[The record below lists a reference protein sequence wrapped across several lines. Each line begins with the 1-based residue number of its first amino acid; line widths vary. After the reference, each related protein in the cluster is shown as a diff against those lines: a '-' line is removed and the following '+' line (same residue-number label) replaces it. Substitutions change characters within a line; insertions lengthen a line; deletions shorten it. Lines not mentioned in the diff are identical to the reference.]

1 MLASD
6 SFAVNR
12 AIDRIKL
19 LQVHVSRGLELHK
32 VPELL
37 RAVMRDEA
45 WRFARQLNGYPPE
58 PPITSF
64 RDFIVRPQLGGG
76 LGAGKTEKDAVEM
89 LQRICERHADLVDA
103 IWREVQREPGR
114 PTVGDAPMTST
125 ERTRRERA
133 KEASAKQIEPWDE
146 TVDNIHGFVPSEPPE
161 VQVERP
167 TGTSVERALLRLGE
181 QRPDLHAQVLAGTK
195 SAHAACVEAGFRRR
209 TITVPVDVERAVATL
224 RRHFSADEIAQ
235 MVRLL
240 GDVP

>member
-1 MLASD
+1 MNASED
-6 SFAVNR
+6 
-12 AIDRIKL
+12 L
-19 LQVHVSRGLELHK
+19 LTLVAFDQSVREMRRVARDASRLEQLPAL
-32 VPELL
+32 VIE
-37 RAVMRDEA
+37 VIRDGRWKRRMVDGQIVEFSTFEA
-45 WRFARQLNGYPPE
+45 FCNADPTP
-58 PPITSF
+58 
-64 RDFIVRPQLGGG
+64 G
-76 LGAGKTEKDAVEM
+76 LGITWNTLQNLCRDDVES
-89 LQRICERHADLVDA
+89 RNA
-103 IWREVQREPGR
+103 IAREVQREPGR

-125 ERTRRERA
+125 ERKQRFKQRALGDVIPSTVERN
-133 KEASAKQIEPWDE
+133 E
-146 TVDNIHGFVPSEPPE
+146 TVDNIHGFVPAEAPQ

-181 QRPDLHAQVLAGTK
+181 QRPDLHAQVLAGAK

>member
-1 MLASD
+1 MIASD

-12 AIDRIKL
+12 AIDKIKL

-37 RAVMRDEA
+37 RAVMRDQA

-58 PPITSF
+58 PPIASF

-76 LGAGKTEKDAVEM
+76 LGAGETEAEAVEM
-89 LQRICERHADLVDA
+89 LIRICERDLALVDA
-103 IWREVQREPGR
+103 ILREVQREPGR
-114 PTVGDAPMTST
+114 PTVGDAPMTNT
-125 ERTRRERA
+125 ERSRKLRA
-133 KEASAKQIEPWDE
+133 SDTLPDSCNE
-146 TVDNIHGFVPSEPPE
+146 TVDNVNSFVASEVPD

-167 TGTSVERALLRLGE
+167 TGNAVNYALLRLGA
-181 QRPDLHAQVLAGTK
+181 QRPDLHAEVLAGVK

-209 TITVPVDVERAVATL
+209 TITVPVDVERAAATL
-224 RRHFSADEIAQ
+224 RRHFTSDEIAEI
-235 MVRLL
+235 VRLL

>member
-89 LQRICERHADLVDA
+89 LQRICERHVDLVDA
-103 IWREVQREPGR
+103 IAREVQREPGR
-114 PTVGDAPMTST
+114 PTVGDAPMTGT
-125 ERTRRERA
+125 ERSRKSRA
-133 KEASAKQIEPWDE
+133 SDAIPEQCNETLDNIQGFVASEASEVHVEP
-146 TVDNIHGFVPSEPPE
+146 
-161 VQVERP
+161 P

-181 QRPDLHAQVLAGTK
+181 QRPDLHAQVLAGAK